1 MIYNAYEFF
10 NTTGVVDD
18 AITYSET
25 RTQTPYNQDYYD
37 SFFEQK
43 FTKEGLDEFS
53 SFAIKIVMTGSNQ
66 RLHSRITDMRNI
78 SALAV

>member
-1 MIYNAYEFF
+1 MIYSYEFF
-10 NTTGVVDD
+10 NTTGVDDD

-25 RTQTPYNQDYYD
+25 RTQTYNQDYYD

-53 SFAIKIVMTGSNQ
+53 SFAIKIVMTGS
-66 RLHSRITDMRNI
+66 SP
-78 SALAV
+78 AFAF